1 MTAPQVPVAAG
12 EVAEARVAEL
22 VAAASARAPEREQA
36 WAQLAS
42 TASCW
47 NRNQ

>member
-1 MTAPQVPVAAG
+1 MTAPQVLVAAG
-12 EVAEARVAEL
+12 EAAEAQVAEL
-22 VAAASARAPEREQA
+22 AAASARAQEREQA

>member
-1 MTAPQVPVAAG
+1 MTAPQVLVAAG
-12 EVAEARVAEL
+12 EAAEARVAEL
-22 VAAASARAPEREQA
+22 AAASEREQA